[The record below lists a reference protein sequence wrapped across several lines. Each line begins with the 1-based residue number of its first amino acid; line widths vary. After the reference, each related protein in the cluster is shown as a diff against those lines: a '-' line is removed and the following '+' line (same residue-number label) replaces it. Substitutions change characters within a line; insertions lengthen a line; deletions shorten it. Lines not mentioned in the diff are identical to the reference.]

1 MPKLTFEEEKHQ
13 YFLDD
18 SLIPSVSEILKP
30 IHERIY
36 GKINP
41 KVLKKAAERGT
52 KIHRAIEFMSKYDL
66 KKFDEEISSYL
77 EAYKKFRS
85 DYPTWELLNSEYRT
99 YHKSLLYGMTIDE
112 LYKTEKGIVLLDIKT
127 TNETYL
133 NSWSVQLSAYK
144 AGYESQHEKVIK
156 TYILK
161 LDKDGEYQLFELDVT
176 LSTTPLISSR
186 KIPPK
191 K

>member
-1 MPKLTFEEEKHQ
+1 MAKLTFEEEKHQ

-36 GKINP
+36 GKVNS

-66 KKFDEEISSYL
+66 KKFDEEISGYL

-85 DYPTWELLNSEYRT
+85 DYPTWELLHSEFRT
-99 YHKSLLYGMTIDE
+99 YHKSL
-112 LYKTEKGIVLLDIKT
+112 
-127 TNETYL
+127 NETYF
-133 NSWSVQLSAYK
+133 NTRSY
-144 AGYESQHEKVIK
+144 
-156 TYILK
+156 T
-161 LDKDGEYQLFELDVT
+161 
-176 LSTTPLISSR
+176 
-186 KIPPK
+186 
-191 K
+191 

>member
-36 GKINP
+36 GKVSS
-41 KVLKKAAERGT
+41 KVLKEAAERGT

-66 KKFDEEISSYL
+66 KKFDEEISGYL

-85 DYPTWELLNSEYRT
+85 DYPTWELLHSEFRT

-112 LYKTEKGIVLLDIKT
+112 VYKTEKGIVLLDIKT

-161 LDKDGEYQLFELDVT
+161 LMDNGEYQLFEACDNFSVF
-176 LSTTPLISSR
+176 LSCLEIYR
-186 KIPPK
+186 FGE
-191 K
+191 

>member
-41 KVLKKAAERGT
+41 KVLKKAVERGT
-52 KIHRAIEFMSKYDL
+52 KIHRAIEFMSKYKL
-66 KKFDEEISSYL
+66 SKFDGEISGYL
-77 EAYKKFRS
+77 EAYKKFRG
-85 DYPTWELLNSEYRT
+85 DYTTWQLLHSEYRT

-112 LYKTEKGIVLLDIKT
+112 VYKTEKGIVLLDLKT
-127 TNETYL
+127 TSEMYL
-133 NSWSVQLSAYK
+133 NTWSVQLSAYK
-144 AGYESQHEKVIK
+144 SGYESQHEKVIK
-156 TYILK
+156 TYILN
-161 LDKDGEYQLFELDVT
+161 LMGDGEYQLFELSDKFSVF
-176 LSTTPLISSR
+176 LSCLEIYR
-186 KIPPK
+186 FGE
-191 K
+191 

>member
-1 MPKLTFEEEKHQ
+1 MPKLTFSEEKHQ

-18 SLIPSVSEILKP
+18 SLIPSVSEILTP
-30 IHERIY
+30 IHEKIY

-66 KKFDEEISSYL
+66 KKFDEEILGYL
-77 EAYKKFRS
+77 DAYKKFRS
-85 DYPTWELLNSEYRT
+85 EHNTWELLNSEFRT

-112 LYKTEKGIVLLDIKT
+112 VYKTEKGIVLLDLKT
-127 TNETYL
+127 TSETYL
-133 NSWSVQLSAYK
+133 NTWSVQLSAYK
-144 AGYESQHEKVIK
+144 NGYESQHEKVIK

-161 LDKDGEYQLFELDVT
+161 LNKDGEYQLFELSDKFSVF
-176 LSTTPLISSR
+176 LSCLEIYR
-186 KIPPK
+186 FGE
-191 K
+191 

>member
-1 MPKLTFEEEKHQ
+1 MSTLTFVEEKHQ

-30 IHERIY
+30 IHD
-36 GKINP
+36 KINA
-41 KVLKKAAERGT
+41 KTLKKAAERGT

-66 KKFDEEISSYL
+66 KKFDQEILGYL

-85 DYPTWELLNSEYRT
+85 EHNTWELLHSEYRT

-112 LYKTEKGIVLLDIKT
+112 VYKTEKGIVLLDLKT
-127 TNETYL
+127 TSEAYL
-133 NSWSVQLSAYK
+133 NTWSVQLSAYK
-144 AGYESQHEKVIK
+144 NGYESQHEKVIK

-161 LDKDGEYQLFELDVT
+161 LNKDGEYQLFELSDKFSVF
-176 LSTTPLISSR
+176 LSCLEIYR
-186 KIPPK
+186 FGE
-191 K
+191 

>member
-41 KVLKKAAERGT
+41 KVLKKAVERGT
-52 KIHRAIEFMSKYDL
+52 KIHIAIEFLSKYKL
-66 KKFDEEISSYL
+66 SKFDGEISGYL
-77 EAYKKFRS
+77 EAYKKFRG
-85 DYPTWELLNSEYRT
+85 DYTTWQLLHSEYRT

-112 LYKTEKGIVLLDIKT
+112 VYKTEKGIVLLDLKT
-127 TNETYL
+127 TSEMYL
-133 NSWSVQLSAYK
+133 NTWSVQLSAYK
-144 AGYESQHEKVIK
+144 SGYESQHEKVIK

-161 LDKDGEYQLFELDVT
+161 LMGDGEYQLFELSDKFSVF
-176 LSTTPLISSR
+176 LSCLEIYR
-186 KIPPK
+186 FGE
-191 K
+191 

>member
-1 MPKLTFEEEKHQ
+1 MPKFTFEEEKHQ

-30 IHERIY
+30 IHEKIY

-52 KIHRAIEFMSKYDL
+52 KIHRAIEFLSKYKL
-66 KKFDEEISSYL
+66 SKFDGEISGYL

-85 DYPTWELLNSEYRT
+85 DYLTWELLHSEYRT

-112 LYKTEKGIVLLDIKT
+112 VYKPEKGIVLLDIKT
-127 TNETYL
+127 TN
-133 NSWSVQLSAYK
+133 NIFKQLECSA
-144 AGYESQHEKVIK
+144 
-156 TYILK
+156 
-161 LDKDGEYQLFELDVT
+161 
-176 LSTTPLISSR
+176 IS
-186 KIPPK
+186 I
-191 K
+191 